1 MKQWL
6 VIIIFIETFGLVLA
20 FDQINKTEKKWEK
33 AMANVKSYDEMLSE
47 NSKHSAVL
55 QLTID
60 QLKNYQDSIL
70 RKLNETKKDLG
81 IKDKNV
87 QSVQYVQSYFTKTDT
102 LILNDTVFKEPSLN
116 VDTLIGDEWYK
127 VNLSLKYPST
137 ISIKPD
143 FKSEKHIIVHTK
155 KETINPPKKFFLFR
169 WFQKKHK
176 VLKVEVVEK
185 NPYVE
190 NEKSVYYDILK

>member
-1 MKQWL
+1 MKKWL
-6 VIIIFIETFGLVLA
+6 FIIIFIETFGLVLA

-47 NSKHSAVL
+47 NSKHSAAL

-87 QSVQYVQSYFTKTDT
+87 QSVQYIQSYFTKTDT
-102 LILNDTVFKEPSLN
+102 LILNDTVFKEPSLS

-176 VLKVEVVEK
+176 VLKVEVIEK

>member
-47 NSKHSAVL
+47 NSKHSAAL